1 MNETG
6 KKLENRNQ
14 KCCLSQHL
22 VNNLCYMPT
31 LYVFDLN
38 CSPQSVFG
46 LGGLMRPAGTMKAHM
61 RPATQFEF
69 ETPAIKN
76 HCCKKQNNLSFNGFD
91 AGYSNS

>member
-1 MNETG
+1 MLPKPSHSQYFVVYANIICVRL
-6 KKLENRNQ
+6 KLRPS
-14 KCCLSQHL
+14 KC
-22 VNNLCYMPT
+22 
-31 LYVFDLN
+31 FW
-38 CSPQSVFG
+38 FG
-46 LGGLMRPAGTMKAHM
+46 GGLMRPAGPMKAHM